1 MKNWIRALALLGLC
15 IAGLPLHAQLLN
27 FSSNGNVSSIA
38 PILQKAMPSVVNI
51 IASGKVQLVDDP
63 FLRKQMQA
71 DIPNYQP
78 LKQGME
84 FNKSGSGVI
93 ISAEK
98 GLIVTNAHMISQ
110 ADTIIVNL
118 NDGRK
123 YLARIIGEDNDT
135 DIALLQ
141 INAKKLTALPF
152 ADSNSLKVGD
162 FVAAIGNPFGLQQ
175 TVTSGIVSGLHRSNL
190 DIEGLEDFIQT
201 DAPINSGNS
210 GGALINATGALV
222 GMNTAILANDG
233 GSIGIGF
240 AIPSNMVRSVV
251 LQLAQYGKVNRG
263 ILGVVVQNL
272 NPQLAQAFNVPNQLG
287 AIVTQVIPYSPGAK
301 AGLQVGDIISRVNN
315 QTIQDNGQVR
325 AMIGLM
331 RVGDKV
337 SLDALR
343 QGKSLHFTATVAD
356 PEQSVEQARAT
367 NPYLYGLVLRD
378 VTEVLNN
385 NQYVQGVSVVKV
397 QANSLAWTMGLQPGD
412 VIVSA
417 NLRPVHNI
425 RELQTMAAQSK
436 DHLLLRVITSSG
448 SFFILLQ

>member
-1 MKNWIRALALLGLC
+1 MRHWIRILAFILASFASLS
-15 IAGLPLHAQLLN
+15 ASAQLLN
-27 FSSNGNVSSIA
+27 FSPQNNNNSIA
-38 PILQKAMPSVVNI
+38 PILQKAMPAVVNI
-51 IASGKVQLVDDP
+51 VASGKVELVDDP

-71 DIPNYQP
+71 DIPNYQD

-84 FNKSGSGVI
+84 FDKSGSGII
-93 ISAEK
+93 ISAER

-110 ADTIIVNL
+110 ADTIIVNI

-123 YLARIIGEDNDT
+123 YLARVIGEDNDT

-152 ADSNSLKVGD
+152 ANSDYLKVGD

-175 TVTSGIVSGLHRSNL
+175 TVTSGIISGLHRSNL

-210 GGALINATGALV
+210 GGALINAAGALV

-233 GSIGIGF
+233 GNIGIGF
-240 AIPSNMVRSVV
+240 AIPSNMVKSVV

-272 NPQLAQAFNVPNQLG
+272 NPQLAQAFSVPNHVG
-287 AIVTQVIPYSPGAK
+287 AIVTQVIPFSPGAK
-301 AGLQVGDIISRVNN
+301 AGLQVGDIILQVNN

-325 AMIGLM
+325 ALIGLL
-331 RVGDKV
+331 RIGDKV
-337 SLDALR
+337 SMNVLR
-343 QGKSLHFTATVAD
+343 QGKSLHLTATVAS

-367 NPYLYGLVLRD
+367 NPFLYGLVLRD

-385 NQYVQGVSVVKV
+385 NQYVQGINVVKV
-397 QANSLAWTMGLQPGD
+397 QPNSLAWTMGLQPGD

-417 NLRPVHNI
+417 NLKPVHNI
-425 RELQTMAAQSK
+425 RELETIAAKSK
-436 DHLLLRVITSSG
+436 DHLLLRVITANG